1 MSTRRMIACACALAL
16 AIPTAASARVA
27 FDAPSQTPPVNRPNI
42 TYGSTEYN
50 KQNQQD
56 LGSPTDKKAN
66 VYVPPVVHSAPV
78 VAVPKADIKANV
90 YVPPVVS
97 NPATVSTAPKGD
109 TKDDIPPAISQRH
122 VVVPAG
128 KSAGKFVVVNP
139 QHHTAPAAGSADD
152 SSDGWKIAAVAEAGL
167 IAAIA
172 MGGAVA
178 VAGQMR
184 PRRRATTA

>member
-1 MSTRRMIACACALAL
+1 MSTRRIVACACALAL
-16 AIPTAASARVA
+16 TIPAAASARPG
-27 FDAPSQTPPVNRPNI
+27 FDAPVGADSNPGI

-50 KQNQQD
+50 QQNEKD
-56 LGSPTDKKAN
+56 LGTPVDKAN
-66 VYVPPVVHSAPV
+66 VYVPPAAGTVAPQG
-78 VAVPKADIKANV
+78 ATKANV
-90 YVPPVVS
+90 YVPP
-97 NPATVSTAPKGD
+97 AAGTAAPQGD
-109 TKDDIPPAISQRH
+109 TKTDIAPAISQRHH

-128 KSAGKFVVVNP
+128 KSAGKVVVVNP

-152 SSDGWKIAAVAEAGL
+152 GSDGWKIAAVAEAGL

-184 PRRRATTA
+184 PRRRVTTA

>member
-1 MSTRRMIACACALAL
+1 
-16 AIPTAASARVA
+16 
-27 FDAPSQTPPVNRPNI
+27 
-42 TYGSTEYN
+42 
-50 KQNQQD
+50 
-56 LGSPTDKKAN
+56 
-66 VYVPPVVHSAPV
+66 VYVPPAVRTAAPKGD
-78 VAVPKADIKANV
+78 PKANV

-97 NPATVSTAPKGD
+97 NPATVSAAPKGD

-128 KSAGKFVVVNP
+128 KTGGRVVVVSP
-139 QHHTAPAAGSADD
+139 QHHTAPAAGSADNGT
-152 SSDGWKIAAVAEAGL
+152 DGWKIAAVAEAGL

-184 PRRRATTA
+184 PRRRVTTA